1 LQIYR
6 SKFGGTALVKR
17 PIFPAV
23 ALALGLFVITSAWA
37 EVPPA
42 LANYGDLPGI
52 EDMSISPSGTGIAI
66 AGRVGD
72 ERKLLVLGA
81 QREVRAAAPLNDTKL
96 RDIRWAGEDM
106 VLAITSI
113 TEDLDPEYTVAKT
126 EIFGAIIVSTEGKPP
141 QLVFGRNPAIVHAIF
156 GQRGIRRIG
165 DDWLGYFGGIELQSS
180 LNRGRFTFDH
190 GRPALFAVDLKSNSP
205 RRIARAASADH
216 RADWL
221 VDDKGEVAATLD
233 IGHINRRW
241 TIVNAT
247 GEAVA
252 TGTNP
257 TGDVRLISFN
267 RDGSGV
273 IYASESE
280 ADGNTHWYEA
290 PLSGGMIREVFAD
303 VSIDRS
309 FVDPTNGRMLGYMAN
324 GPEAKPVLFD
334 PAQQEIVAKVY
345 RAFPGVNVRIV
356 EWTPSFSHFLVQTS
370 GNGDSGTWYVI
381 DVAQRRAE
389 LAGEN
394 YPLIKPE
401 AVGAIS
407 SVAYRASD
415 GLALD
420 GILTLPP
427 GREAKNLPVV
437 MLPHGGPHASDDAV
451 FDWQA
456 QAFASR
462 GYAVFQPNFRGSTNR
477 DDAFRRAGYG
487 QWGRKMQTDISDGL
501 AELARRGIVNPK
513 RACIVGGSYGGYAAL
528 AGVTLQKGL
537 YRCAVAVA
545 PVSDLADMYWTDYRE
560 SGRNPMRMS
569 QLKES
574 LGDPSGFAAVSPRRH
589 ARDADAPILLI
600 HGKDDVVVPFGQ
612 SSAMADAL
620 KAAAKPY
627 ELVTLPSEDHWLSR
641 ATTRRQMLEAAV
653 AFVQKNNPAD

>member
-1 LQIYR
+1 M
-6 SKFGGTALVKR
+6 KR
-17 PIFPAV
+17 TIFPAA
-23 ALALGLFVITSAWA
+23 ALALGLFVIKSAWA

-42 LANYGDLPGI
+42 LAVYGDLPGI
-52 EDMSISPSGTGIAI
+52 EAMSISPSGTGIAI

-72 ERKLLVLGA
+72 ERKLVVLGA
-81 QREVRAAAPLNDTKL
+81 QREVLAAAPLNDTKL

-106 VLAITSI
+106 VMAITSAA
-113 TEDLDPEYTVAKT
+113 EDLDPEYTVAKT

-141 QLVFGRNPAIVHAIF
+141 QLVFGRNPAIIHAIF

-165 DDWLGYFGGIELQSS
+165 GDWLGYFGGIELKSS

-221 VDDKGEVAATLD
+221 IDDKGEVAATLD

-345 RAFPGVNVRIV
+345 RAFPGVKVRIV
-356 EWTPSFSHFLVQTS
+356 EWTPSFSHFLVETS
-370 GNGDSGTWYVI
+370 GNGDSGTWYVV

-394 YPLIKPE
+394 YPLIRPE

-437 MLPHGGPHASDDAV
+437 MLPHGGPHARDDAV

-501 AELARRGIVNPK
+501 AELARRGIVDPK

-560 SGRNPMRMS
+560 SGRNPMLMS

-600 HGKDDVVVPFGQ
+600 HGKDDVVVPFSQ

-641 ATTRRQMLEAAV
+641 ATTRKQMLEAAV